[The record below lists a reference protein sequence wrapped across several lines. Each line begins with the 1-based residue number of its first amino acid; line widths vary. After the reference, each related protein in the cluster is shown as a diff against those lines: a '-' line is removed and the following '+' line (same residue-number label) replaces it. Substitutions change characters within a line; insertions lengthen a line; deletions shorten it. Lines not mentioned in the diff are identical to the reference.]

1 MACPLMEI
9 TKERRPFWRHIMKCW
24 TLKCLGRSL
33 LWEVEKPA
41 VKFALVWHLQDE
53 GGILVYLDF
62 RGRVQIPL

>member
-1 MACPLMEI
+1 
-9 TKERRPFWRHIMKCW
+9 MKCW